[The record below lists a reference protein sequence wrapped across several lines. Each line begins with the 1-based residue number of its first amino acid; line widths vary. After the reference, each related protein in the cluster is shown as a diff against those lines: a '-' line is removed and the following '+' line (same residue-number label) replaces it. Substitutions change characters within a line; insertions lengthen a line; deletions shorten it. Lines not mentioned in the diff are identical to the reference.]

1 MYYIFDVSSVTILK
15 GFVSCVPRQM
25 EISATDYK
33 RHSYAEG
40 TQESYSS
47 SRQYM
52 KHRVM
57 NNLDETEQHY
67 HRY

>member
-1 MYYIFDVSSVTILK
+1 MFVCVT
-15 GFVSCVPRQM
+15 GGPRQM
-25 EISATDYK
+25 EISASDYK
-33 RHSYAEG
+33 GQSNAEG

-52 KHRVM
+52 KHRVI
-57 NNLDETEQHY
+57 NNQEETEQHY

>member
-1 MYYIFDVSSVTILK
+1 
-15 GFVSCVPRQM
+15 M
-25 EISATDYK
+25 EISASDYK
-33 RHSYAEG
+33 RHSYTEG

-57 NNLDETEQHY
+57 NNLNETEQHY